1 MTNLPATID
10 PKKIE
15 LGTVYTN
22 ANGVDFKISE
32 NSMDFT
38 FMNFSSDR
46 ASDPNAGMLFFQRFS
61 EAVQYAES
69 VTKQTQG
76 EKMTATYDN
85 EMLCSDCT
93 MYVVNRDDSGNSEE
107 WNKEALL
114 DNLSI
119 FSYFPTDETED
130 FSTKECGGC
139 GTDLAGYRHEFSI
152 EKTGKHFQDS
162 GVQDSE

>member
-22 ANGVDFKISE
+22 VNGVDFKISE

-46 ASDPNAGMLFFQRFS
+46 ASDPNAGMLFFQSFS

-69 VTKQTQG
+69 VTK
-76 EKMTATYDN
+76 
-85 EMLCSDCT
+85 
-93 MYVVNRDDSGNSEE
+93 
-107 WNKEALL
+107 
-114 DNLSI
+114 
-119 FSYFPTDETED
+119 
-130 FSTKECGGC
+130 
-139 GTDLAGYRHEFSI
+139 
-152 EKTGKHFQDS
+152 
-162 GVQDSE
+162 